1 MECHFPEKGGALCNQ
16 LPSNGRTKKKTK
28 PLAFMLFM
36 FCCFFYA
43 PYVLPMKSPRLGLLV
58 LLLL

>member
-1 MECHFPEKGGALCNQ
+1 MYSTAFKWKDK
-16 LPSNGRTKKKTK
+16 KKKTK